1 MTDLSAEHLADVLRR
16 VVHSAKDLEQN
27 VFAGLTRREFD
38 QKLQQLL
45 YTSFNFPRSFDEAFH
60 DPGLMLITSGVC
72 FAVAA
77 IVVLVSFRRSGKK
90 SSSERVTSPVGESP
104 AMSRPPKLVI
114 DPPKAAAP
122 ASPVRVESVNTE
134 VDVDEF
140 VNRLFAFGFVVTRHK
155 PNNVIK
161 TRCLKLNDQCDLC
174 IFKQFKQKSRVVQP
188 TGGPYMRIPLRDL
201 RDCFPCEGSTPPTFI
216 LDFSHKTIQ
225 LSTDLELDTNYL
237 VQGFKGLLRR
247 VRKEPQFLATWAQRF
262 QQRLANARGVKSKS
276 GSSSFFFF
284 SAPKRSAGDDDDLLS
299 VSTVN
304 TLKTR

>member
-1 MTDLSAEHLADVLRR
+1 MTDLSAEHLADVLRH
-16 VVHSAKDLEQN
+16 VAYSAQDLEHN
-27 VFAGLTRREFD
+27 VFAGLTRQEFD
-38 QKLQQLL
+38 LKLQQLL
-45 YTSFNFPRSFDEAFH
+45 YSSFNFPRSFDEAFH
-60 DPGLMLITSGVC
+60 DPGLMLIASGVC

-77 IVVLVSFRRSGKK
+77 VVIAVSLRRGAKK
-90 SSSERVTSPVGESP
+90 SSPERPTPPTGETP
-104 AMSRPPKLVI
+104 ALSRPPKLVI

-140 VNRLFAFGFVVTRHK
+140 VNRLFASGFVVTRHK

-174 IFKQFKQKSRVVQP
+174 IFKQFKQRGRVVQP

-225 LSTDLELDTNYL
+225 LSTDLELDTTYL
-237 VQGFKGLLRR
+237 VHGFKGLLRR
-247 VRKEPQFLATWAQRF
+247 VRREPQYLATWAQRF
-262 QQRLANARGVKSKS
+262 QQRLANARGVQSKS
-276 GSSSFFFF
+276 GSSFFFF
-284 SAPKRSAGDDDDLLS
+284 SSPRRGAGDDDDLLS